1 MSDAPE
7 TRPPRG
13 LARDFHTARQ
23 GAQASA
29 DELREYVAKF
39 RGKSPQEML
48 GLVAG
53 SNLVQGTVLATV
65 VTVVFLAAFTVG
77 PYVWKKMSP
86 PVAKAPPPKA
96 AAPAPAAASTATAPQ
111 PAAAVAA
118 GTAAAP
124 VPAATMSVP
133 KDPVLERLGIGEVKM
148 ADPKAKNPLDAGAD
162 DLLKDIK

>member
-7 TRPPRG
+7 TRPSRG

-23 GAQASA
+23 GAKASA
-29 DELREYVAKF
+29 DELRQYVAQF

-48 GLVAG
+48 GLVAA
-53 SNLVQGTVLATV
+53 SNLVQATVLATV

-77 PYVWKKMSP
+77 PYLWNKMSS
-86 PVAKAPPPKA
+86 PVAKAPPKA
-96 AAPAPAAASTATAPQ
+96 AAPAETPTASAPAPQTATP
-111 PAAAVAA
+111 VAA
-118 GTAAAP
+118 GTAAP
-124 VPAATMSVP
+124 PMPAATAVAP
-133 KDPVLERLGIGEVKM
+133 NDPVLERLGIGEVKM

>member
-1 MSDAPE
+1 MSDSPE

-13 LARDFHTARQ
+13 LARDIHTARR

-29 DELREYVAKF
+29 EELRQYVAQF

-53 SNLVQGTVLATV
+53 SSLVQGTVLATI
-65 VTVVFLAAFTVG
+65 VTVVFLAAFTIG
-77 PYVWKKMSP
+77 PYMWNKMSP

-96 AAPAPAAASTATAPQ
+96 AAPAPAATPNASAPA
-111 PAAAVAA
+111 PAVAA

-124 VPAATMSVP
+124 VPAATVSVP

-148 ADPKAKNPLDAGAD
+148 ADPKAKNPLDGGAD

>member
-13 LARDFHTARQ
+13 LARDIHTART
-23 GAQASA
+23 GAKASA
-29 DELREYVAKF
+29 AELREYVAQF
-39 RGKSPQEML
+39 RGKNPQEML

-53 SNLVQGTVLATV
+53 SSLVQGTVLATV
-65 VTVVFLAAFTVG
+65 ITVVFMAAFTVG
-77 PYVWKKMSP
+77 PYVWNRMAP

-96 AAPAPAAASTATAPQ
+96 AAPAAAATPTTAGPQ
-111 PAAAVAA
+111 PATPVAA
-118 GTAAAP
+118 ATAAAP
-124 VPAATMSVP
+124 APAATAAAP
-133 KDPVLERLGIGEVKM
+133 RDPVLDRLGIGEVKM